1 MSQSASS
8 REIESVIVTGTG
20 SVQAA
25 PDVLTV
31 DLAVEV
37 HAAGVDAALASAN
50 EAMSAIQR
58 AVLSAGVRH
67 DDLQT
72 ADLAIRT
79 DYDHEHRRTSG
90 FVVTQALRVL
100 VRDVSTAGA
109 IISAAAAAGG
119 DATRVHGVT
128 FAVEDDGDLLD
139 QARQRALAD
148 ARHRADL
155 LATAAGRRLGRA
167 LRIVEQDGRGEP
179 RPMAAR
185 AMAAEAANVPLQPGS
200 ARLVA
205 GVTVEWALE

>member
-1 MSQSASS
+1 MSQSTPS
-8 REIESVIVTGTG
+8 RESVTVTGTG
-20 SVQAA
+20 SVQAT

-37 HAAGVDAALASAN
+37 HAAGVDAALADAN
-50 EAMSAIQR
+50 EAMSAIHR
-58 AVLSAGVRH
+58 AVLSAGVRK

-72 ADLAIRT
+72 TDLGIRT
-79 DYDHEHRRTSG
+79 DYDHELRRTSG

-109 IISAAAAAGG
+109 VISAAAAAGG

-128 FAVEDDGDLLD
+128 FAVEDDADLLD

-148 ARHRADL
+148 ARHRGDL
-155 LATAAGRRLGRA
+155 FATAAGRRIGRA
-167 LRIVEQDGRGEP
+167 LRIVEQEGRGEP

-185 AMAAEAANVPLQPGS
+185 AMAAEAATVPLQTGS
-200 ARLVA
+200 TRLVA
-205 GVTVEWALE
+205 TVTVEWALE

>member
-1 MSQSASS
+1 MSQSAPS
-8 REIESVIVTGTG
+8 RESVTVTGTG

-37 HAAGVDAALASAN
+37 HASGVDAALAGAN

-79 DYDHEHRRTSG
+79 DYDHERRRTSG

-109 IISAAAAAGG
+109 LISAAAAAGG

-128 FAVEDDGDLLD
+128 FAVEDDADLLD
-139 QARQRALAD
+139 AARQRALAD

-200 ARLVA
+200 ARLVTS
-205 GVTVEWALE
+205 VTVEWALE

>member
-1 MSQSASS
+1 MSQSATP
-8 REIESVIVTGTG
+8 RESVTVTGTG
-20 SVQAA
+20 SVQAT

-37 HAAGVDAALASAN
+37 HAAGVDAALAVAN
-50 EAMSAIQR
+50 EAMSAIHQ

-72 ADLAIRT
+72 TDLAIRT
-79 DYDHEHRRTSG
+79 DYDHERRRTSG

-109 IISAAAAAGG
+109 VIGAAASAGG

-128 FAVEDDGDLLD
+128 FAVEDDADLRD
-139 QARQRALAD
+139 QARQLAVSD

-155 LATAAGRRLGRA
+155 LATAAGRRLGPA
-167 LRIVEQDGRGEP
+167 LRIVEEAGRPE

-185 AMAAEAANVPLQPGS
+185 ALAAEAATVPVQAGS
-200 ARLVA
+200 TRLVA
-205 GVTVEWALE
+205 TVTVEWALE

>member
-1 MSQSASS
+1 MSQSATS
-8 REIESVIVTGTG
+8 RESVTVTGHG
-20 SVQAA
+20 SVLAR

-37 HAAGVDAALASAN
+37 HAAGVDVALADAN

-58 AVLSAGVRH
+58 AVLSAGVRQE
-67 DDLQT
+67 DLQT

-79 DYDHEHRRTSG
+79 DYDHERRRASG

-100 VRDVSTAGA
+100 VRDVSMAGS
-109 IISAAAAAGG
+109 IISAAATAGG

-128 FAVEDDGDLLD
+128 FAVEDDAELLE
-139 QARQRALAD
+139 QARRAAVTD
-148 ARHRADL
+148 ARQCAGL

-185 AMAAEAANVPLQPGS
+185 ALAAEAAGDVPLQPGS
-200 ARLVA
+200 TRLVA
-205 GVTVEWALE
+205 TVSVEWALE